1 MDIRWSST
9 AYRVGVEAGKAEPEE
24 RRRWYL
30 QNEYDADHMRSESTR
45 FPAYLD
51 EELRR
56 YCLEAGVT
64 RYTLIAYLL
73 RAWMAAWQTYGRS
86 LDADGTG
93 SPFCDG

>member
-9 AYRVGVEAGKAEPEE
+9 AYRVGTEAGKVVPKE
-24 RRRWYL
+24 RRRWFM

-73 RAWMAAWQTYGRS
+73 RAWMAAWQAYGRS
-86 LDADGTG
+86 LSADGTG

>member
-9 AYRVGVEAGKAEPEE
+9 AYRVGVEAGKAEPQE
-24 RRRWYL
+24 RRRWYM

-45 FPAYLD
+45 FTAEQD
-51 EELRR
+51 
-56 YCLEAGVT
+56 
-64 RYTLIAYLL
+64 YLL
-73 RAWMAAWQTYGRS
+73 RAWMAAWQAYGRL